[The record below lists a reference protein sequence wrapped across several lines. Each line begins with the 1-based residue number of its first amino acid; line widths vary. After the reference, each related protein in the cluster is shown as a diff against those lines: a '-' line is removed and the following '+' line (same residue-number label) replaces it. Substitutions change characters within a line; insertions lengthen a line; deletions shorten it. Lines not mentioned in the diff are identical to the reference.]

1 MSSSQVPIKKDQHVF
16 PKQIQKLSIVSD
28 INLERELGILE
39 FKHRTGKQPTH
50 DLCFPFPK
58 NHGNLPHFVSQV
70 VILRMELRM
79 EVLLVLTGNKTRVS
93 LTHILN
99 EEGVCLLIHLDV
111 FKIFQ

>member
-1 MSSSQVPIKKDQHVF
+1 MSSSQVSIKKYQHVF
-16 PKQIQKLSIVSD
+16 PKQIQKLNIVSD
-28 INLERELGILE
+28 INLERDLRIVEL
-39 FKHRTGKQPTH
+39 KHRTGKQPTH
-50 DLCFPFPK
+50 DLCFPK

-70 VILRMELRM
+70 VILRMELRI
-79 EVLLVLTGNKTRVS
+79 EVQLVLTGNKTRVS